1 MQTTTYATA
10 TLAPDPTAFSGAY
23 GSRAHHWRK
32 ARHLV
37 QQVPF
42 ESPAQVSILD
52 ISLEKNRA
60 ASDKLLA
67 AGVGETAEW
76 LRSRYGQWLGCP
88 GNG

>member
-1 MQTTTYATA
+1 MQRRRWRLIQLRLAVPTEAALITGVKRDTA
-10 TLAPDPTAFSGAY
+10 
-23 GSRAHHWRK
+23 
-32 ARHLV
+32 LV